1 MASSDPVN
9 LLGVPQSSLSRKK
22 DGSLQLC
29 VDFCNLNR
37 MSEKDCYPL
46 PLILDLLN
54 SPGPAQIYTKID
66 LKNVYHLVHISEGDK
81 PKTAFCTQSRSYQW
95 QVMPFGLSNALAAFQ
110 RFINDILGDL
120 LDVCTVGYIDDIL
133 VYSDSLESHR

>member
-22 DGSLQLC
+22 DGSLWLC
-29 VDFCNLNR
+29 VDFRNLNR

-46 PLILDLLN
+46 PLLLDLLN
-54 SPGPAQIYTKID
+54 SPSPARIYTKID
-66 LKNVYHLVHISEGDK
+66 LKNAYHLVCILEGDK
-81 PKTAFCTQSRSYQW
+81 PKMAFRTQYGSYEW
-95 QVMPFGLSNALAAFQ
+95 WVMPFGLSNALAAFQ

-120 LDVCTVGYIDDIL
+120 L
-133 VYSDSLESHR
+133 